1 MRAEHW
7 HTFKTSQSG
16 EQRNKRSEIS
26 MEFTEKRSLKKDN
39 IARISYSSIKPEFW
53 FKENGQIREL

>member
-16 EQRNKRSEIS
+16 EQRNKRSEIY

-39 IARISYSSIKPEFW
+39 IARISSIKPKLW

>member
-7 HTFKTSQSG
+7 HTFKTSPSG

-26 MEFTEKRSLKKDN
+26 MEFTEKRSLKKDI
-39 IARISYSSIKPEFW
+39 IARISSIKPELW
-53 FKENGQIREL
+53 YKKNGKIREQ